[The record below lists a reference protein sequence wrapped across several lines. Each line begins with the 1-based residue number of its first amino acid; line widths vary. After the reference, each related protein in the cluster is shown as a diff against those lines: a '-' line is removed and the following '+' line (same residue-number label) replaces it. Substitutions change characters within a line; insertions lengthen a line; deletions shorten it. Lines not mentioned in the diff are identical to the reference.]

1 MHGYGWPLI
10 DVAQHYTTRRRW
22 LRWDLTTE
30 PVQPTNQPTG
40 VSISLASSLDRSPVR
55 RGPARWLQ
63 RILSMDP
70 PQYTREDARAA
81 PTITMHAHLTIDA
94 GGDNA
99 RADVCAA
106 SSSCVAVIHIAGGL
120 RSSLLY
126 SYKSVNF
133 LVLTHVNPIRKRII
147 CR

>member
-81 PTITMHAHLTIDA
+81 PTITMHGCMHAHLTID
-94 GGDNA
+94 
-99 RADVCAA
+99 ADVCAA

>member
-10 DVAQHYTTRRRW
+10 DTTRRRW

-94 GGDNA
+94 
-99 RADVCAA
+99 DVCAA